1 MEQQYQTWQHFIV
14 VESKKV
20 LQPKLRKFGEVW
32 RFLFKWKFSLP
43 YAYYMDPDAAVN
55 FSLFIMNSQKIIYF
69 FPLHIDFYLAIKP
82 YEFTVY
88 PTLRGAFK
96 VQIKKYLV
104 YFFSQPLLCKKK

>member
-1 MEQQYQTWQHFIV
+1 
-14 VESKKV
+14 
-20 LQPKLRKFGEVW
+20 
-32 RFLFKWKFSLP
+32 
-43 YAYYMDPDAAVN
+43 MDPDAAVN

-96 VQIKKYLV
+96 VQIKNI
-104 YFFSQPLLCKKK
+104 